1 MSDINAQ
8 KEATEE
14 LPPKPSE
21 LEHTQTVTQDAVFG
35 EITEEGPNY
44 RNVGMGPFQP
54 RLRRL
59 IMHRLDGWAR
69 WLW

>member
-21 LEHTQTVTQDAVFG
+21 LEHTQTITQDAVFG

-44 RNVGMGPFQP
+44 RNVRRRPFQP
-54 RLRRL
+54 RFRRL
-59 IMHRLDGWAR
+59 MIPRLDGWAR
-69 WLW
+69 LL